1 MSPTPSESNRSW
13 FTKLI
18 RDHRFALAIMA
29 GVVGL
34 TCGLASVVFHWC
46 IAGWTYLM
54 TGYTDYTEH
63 PGASH
68 GYLGVGTWFLLI
80 VPVLSALLYGPL
92 IQKWA
97 PTARGH
103 GIPEIMLAV
112 RRKGSR
118 IPGRIAIV
126 KIIASAMT
134 LGGGGSVGREGPIA
148 QVGAAIGSKLA
159 TLTGLPSQRIILL
172 AGVGAGAGIAAT
184 FNAPLAGAMFALE
197 VILVKFSAETFGMAV
212 VASVSASIVSHY
224 FIGNTP
230 VVALPQNLSW
240 DSDIALAP
248 AAAVGILAG
257 LAGLAFSK
265 ILYALEDAV
274 NWVYRGPEW
283 ARPAIGSVLL
293 GLALLVFPYM
303 YGSGYPIQVNALT
316 GKYTIGMLAA
326 LLVARILFTSYTIAI
341 GGSGGVFAPS
351 LFVGAI
357 TGAIVGE
364 LISPDDPLFIG
375 TLGVIGMAAAF
386 AGAARAPITA
396 VLIIVEMTGQYDL
409 ILPVMLAV
417 VIAVG
422 ISRFLTRETIYTAK
436 LFRRGDTLDEPVDH
450 TLVGRHAAK
459 ELMEP
464 VPLTL
469 DSAESVKSAL
479 TQLHRTGESTAL
491 VTDKEGNF
499 VGLATPL
506 ALSAAQ
512 GADED
517 AVIGEAQLDTSH
529 VLSADLPSEVLSV
542 MLNSR
547 MSAVPVIEDGK
558 AIGWISQR
566 ALVSRMYREQRRA
579 IAAGKQSSWGSR
591 WLEKHPGARKY
602 FR

>member
-1 MSPTPSESNRSW
+1 MKAPRLGFVRNSLST
-13 FTKLI
+13 LI
-18 RDHRFALAIMA
+18 RDHRFALALMA
-29 GVVGL
+29 AVVGL
-34 TCGLASVVFHWC
+34 ICGLASVIFHWC

-54 TGYTDYTEH
+54 TGYTDYTTHLGE
-63 PGASH
+63 PH
-68 GYLGVGTWFLLI
+68 GLLGVSKWFLLL
-80 VPVLSALLYGPL
+80 VPIISAIAYGPL

-112 RRKGSR
+112 RRKGGV
-118 IPGRIAIV
+118 IPGRVAIV
-126 KIIASAMT
+126 KIVASALT

-159 TLTGLPSQRIILL
+159 TATGLPTQRIILL

-212 VASVSASIVSHY
+212 VASVAASIVSHY
-224 FIGNTP
+224 FIGNAP

-240 DSDIALAP
+240 ESDIALAP
-248 AAAVGILAG
+248 AAVVGILAG

-265 ILYALEDAV
+265 ILYSLEDVV
-274 NWVYRGPEW
+274 NWAYRGPEW
-283 ARPAIGSVLL
+283 ARPALGSILL
-293 GLALLVFPYM
+293 GVGLFFFPYM
-303 YGSGYPIQVNALT
+303 YGSGYPIQVSALT
-316 GKYTIGMLAA
+316 GKYTIPLLTA
-326 LLVARILFTSYTIAI
+326 LLLARIFFTSYTIAN

-351 LFVGAI
+351 LFVGAV
-357 TGAIVGE
+357 TGAIVGQV
-364 LISPDDPLFIG
+364 ISPEDPLFIG
-375 TLGVIGMAAAF
+375 TLGVIGMGAAF

-396 VLIIVEMTGQYDL
+396 TLIIVEMTGQYDL

-436 LFRRGDTLDEPVDH
+436 LIRRGDTLDEPVDH
-450 TLVGRHAAK
+450 TLVGRHSAR

-469 DSAESVKSAL
+469 AAADSATSAL
-479 TQLHRTGESTAL
+479 RQLHRTGESTAL
-491 VTDKEGNF
+491 VEDNHGGF

-506 ALSAAQ
+506 ALSAVH
-512 GADED
+512 GLDRD
-517 AVIGEAQLDTSH
+517 AHVGDASLDTSH
-529 VLSADLPSEVLSV
+529 VLAGDLPSEVLSV
-542 MLNSR
+542 LLSSR
-547 MSAVPVIEDGK
+547 MDALPVIEDGR

-591 WLEKHPGARKY
+591 WLEKHPGAKRY
-602 FR
+602 FK